1 MTTTEQ
7 RPSIYP
13 VLRFEDADRAL
24 TFLADAFG
32 FKEEG
37 VHRDEDGI
45 IVHATMSWRG
55 GMFMFSGRK
64 GAGDPFDL
72 GPVCIYVAV
81 EDPDAHHDLA
91 VAAGAEVVMGLN
103 VAYSV
108 GPSAA
113 DERVPDLDPGEHWC
127 PRRGRRRRPVRH
139 GAVLTGRDST
149 TGGARA

>member
-1 MTTTEQ
+1 MTTTEP

-81 EDPDAHHDLA
+81 EDPDAHHDRA
-91 VAAGAEVVMGLN
+91 AAAGAEVVMGLTDQDYGSREYAAKDPEGN
-103 VAYSV
+103 VWCFGTYQ
-108 GPSAA
+108 P
-113 DERVPDLDPGEHWC
+113 VP
-127 PRRGRRRRPVRH
+127 
-139 GAVLTGRDST
+139 
-149 TGGARA
+149 GGA